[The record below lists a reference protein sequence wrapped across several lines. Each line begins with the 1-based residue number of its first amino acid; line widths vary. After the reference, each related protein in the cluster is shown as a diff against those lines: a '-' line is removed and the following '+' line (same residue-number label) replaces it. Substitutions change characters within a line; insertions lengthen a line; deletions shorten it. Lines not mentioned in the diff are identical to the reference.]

1 MENSSAQC
9 YLQERLLAQ
18 QCWENWEVPTEAS
31 VKLRKPAPS
40 GHPTQT
46 HTEVHPRACGRQ
58 QHVCPW
64 RAPSWRLQQEKGRL
78 ETQWSALASE
88 CPEAAQNSAEPL

>member
-1 MENSSAQC
+1 MENSSVQC

-40 GHPTQT
+40 RHPTHAHREIHQGMWKT
-46 HTEVHPRACGRQ
+46 AAR
-58 QHVCPW
+58 PW
-64 RAPSWRLQQEKGRL
+64 RAPSWRLQQEKGHL